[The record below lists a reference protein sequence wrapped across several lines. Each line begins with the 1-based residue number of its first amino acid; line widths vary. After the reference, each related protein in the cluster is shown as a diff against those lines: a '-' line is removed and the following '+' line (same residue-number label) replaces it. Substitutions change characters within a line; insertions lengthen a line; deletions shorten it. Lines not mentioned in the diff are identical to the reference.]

1 MRKHLYLTAV
11 TALAAMPAIAT
22 AQMPASGPSTQVG
35 IYVGGGIGVAS
46 ADPNENDF
54 GAQAIVNALNAS
66 GLGPASATWDKSA
79 HEAGGKGFIGW
90 RFHRYVAVEGG
101 YYYLGKFKNDY
112 TGTVLGGT
120 PYSAGAD
127 SKVDG
132 WNLSALGIVP
142 LTETFAAFGRVGA
155 FNSKVDTDFT
165 VQGVKVLSASKRETT
180 FSWGAGVQWDIG
192 QRWAIRG
199 EYENFGEAGNVDS
212 GRMKMDMWSASAL
225 YKF

>member
-1 MRKHLYLTAV
+1 
-11 TALAAMPAIAT
+11 
-22 AQMPASGPSTQVG
+22 MPASGPSTQLG
-35 IYVGGGIGVAS
+35 IYVGGGLGVAS
-46 ADPNENDF
+46 ADPNTNDF
-54 GAQAIVNALNAS
+54 GAQAVVNALNAA
-66 GLGPASATWDKSA
+66 GLGPATATWDKSA
-79 HEAGGKGFIGW
+79 HEAGGKGFVGW

-120 PYSAGAD
+120 PYTAGAD

-180 FSWGAGVQWDIG
+180 FSWGAGVQWDVG
-192 QRWAIRG
+192 PRWAIRG